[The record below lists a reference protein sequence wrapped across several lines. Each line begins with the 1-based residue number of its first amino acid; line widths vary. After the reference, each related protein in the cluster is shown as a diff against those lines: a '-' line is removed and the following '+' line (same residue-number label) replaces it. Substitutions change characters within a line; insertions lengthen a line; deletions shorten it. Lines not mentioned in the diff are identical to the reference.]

1 MGTTS
6 EKLTYLNTTK
16 EKIRDSINLTGANIG
31 TSDTFRSYATKLKL
45 GLIDIINNG
54 TDTLYSNFPKVSGI
68 GTNLSLTPTYEAPMK
83 LNEIQGDTFQQTYE
97 GNNLLNPIPN
107 TLPNTLNG
115 ISVTKNTDGSLDI
128 NGTATSNWANITNK
142 ISTNLEPN
150 TYKFLI
156 NSELTHTIVLRLT
169 YSDETYSDL
178 NILAGSKKR
187 EITTAKTIVSYYVYL
202 ILNAGTTYSE
212 KVYLQLKLS
221 SSSDDYEPYV
231 GGTASPNPDYPQ
243 AIQNVTGLQNIEV
256 CGKNLFDGVFELGD
270 INTTTGENNSNNS
283 RTRTKNYIIIEPETT
298 YTLSTDTQNGRW
310 GVFYDKNKN
319 FLSRISLDI
328 TGNNTSKTFTSV
340 ANAYYFRWYLL
351 NNTSLNVKEQL
362 QLGSTA
368 TSYEEYK
375 GQSYEINLGKNLYD
389 VSTCTNAYINST
401 GVVTSAN
408 TNLLTD
414 YIKIDNTQKYTISLN
429 TEFYFIG
436 CAYYDKNKTYLSRDT
451 INNSS
456 SLTITIPNN
465 TEYIRVWMSYATN
478 TNISKTS
485 VMQYEPMIEKGTQ
498 RTSYSP
504 YFTPIELCKIGDYQ
518 DYIYKNNGDWYL
530 HKEIGKVVLDGS
542 ENITN
547 PSNTG
552 YSNTILR
559 FNITVADKKYGKSGT
574 IVDDIL
580 SNNFTC
586 EKLDY
591 DARTIESIAGH
602 AAEHIVII
610 FIDKSRLST
619 ENVQGFK
626 TWLSTHNTMVY
637 YVLATPTDTLITN
650 TELIEDLET
659 LYTAKSQE
667 GTTNI
672 SITSEDLEMILNI
685 SALRGEV

>member
-68 GTNLSLTPTYEAPMK
+68 GSNLSLTPTYEAPMK
-83 LNEIQGDTFQQTYE
+83 LNEIQGDTLQ
-97 GNNLLNPIPN
+97 
-107 TLPNTLNG
+107 
-115 ISVTKNTDGSLDI
+115 DGTPTPD
-128 NGTATSNWANITNK
+128 
-142 ISTNLEPN
+142 
-150 TYKFLI
+150 
-156 NSELTHTIVLRLT
+156 
-169 YSDETYSDL
+169 
-178 NILAGSKKR
+178 
-187 EITTAKTIVSYYVYL
+187 
-202 ILNAGTTYSE
+202 
-212 KVYLQLKLS
+212 
-221 SSSDDYEPYV
+221 
-231 GGTASPNPDYPQ
+231 SPVP
-243 AIQNVTGLQNIEV
+243 IQNVTGLQNVTISNADNTQSNTYEV
-256 CGKNLFDGVFELGD
+256 
-270 INTTTGENNSNNS
+270 
-283 RTRTKNYIIIEPETT
+283 
-298 YTLSTDTQNGRW
+298 
-310 GVFYDKNKN
+310 
-319 FLSRISLDI
+319 
-328 TGNNTSKTFTSV
+328 
-340 ANAYYFRWYLL
+340 
-351 NNTSLNVKEQL
+351 
-362 QLGSTA
+362 
-368 TSYEEYK
+368 
-375 GQSYEINLGKNLYD
+375 NLGKNLYD

-401 GVVTSAN
+401 GVITSAN

-465 TEYIRVWMSYATN
+465 TEYIRIWMSYATN

-498 RTSYSP
+498 RTLYSE
-504 YFTPIELCKIGDYQ
+504 YFTPIELNKIGIYQ
-518 DYIYKNNGDWYL
+518 DYIYKSNGNWYL
-530 HKEIGKVVLDGS
+530 HQEIGKVILDGS